1 MPRLIGKR
9 SLRVTRRA
17 SPISD
22 ESERAVAL
30 ATQVRE
36 GKAPRPPKDSR
47 TRGNYP
53 GPLNDGF
60 GKIIRFCGG
69 AGSRTHVKG
78 PNRNEARRGLT
89 HQTHENRLDRSLPFD
104 PAPSHM
110 IPSNGAE
117 SGHKEG
123 TKSRPTSGDLRR
135 RRDHPCGSFIVTM
148 SRPEKLIPS
157 SLEEAVAEL
166 KRDPSHP
173 VHARVDG
180 FDVELRVV
188 PSNETHPGVG
198 SRLAAIGPWEGIAL
212 DELDR
217 ILREGREAGGSAAPP
232 EMP

>member
-1 MPRLIGKR
+1 
-9 SLRVTRRA
+9 
-17 SPISD
+17 
-22 ESERAVAL
+22 
-30 ATQVRE
+30 
-36 GKAPRPPKDSR
+36 
-47 TRGNYP
+47 
-53 GPLNDGF
+53 
-60 GKIIRFCGG
+60 
-69 AGSRTHVKG
+69 
-78 PNRNEARRGLT
+78 
-89 HQTHENRLDRSLPFD
+89 
-104 PAPSHM
+104 
-110 IPSNGAE
+110 
-117 SGHKEG
+117 
-123 TKSRPTSGDLRR
+123 
-135 RRDHPCGSFIVTM
+135 M

-188 PSNETHPGVG
+188 PSNETHLGVG